1 MKRKKCTRNERTVSA
16 GKGRLPK
23 LPFSYYCCFLVD
35 LLDNFLEP
43 STARHR
49 ASTQSSS
56 TVNDSV
62 SDCAAQS
69 YDAHQRK
76 LSSRAGSDAAGSVDA
91 NEDIEQEEE
100 HAVEQKPA
108 KDQYLVEVDVDVDGV
123 MMDGLDQLEYQS
135 RLGQDE
141 SGRQRSY
148 YRDQKGDNQAP
159 NEEEEM
165 EPISRTLEALALE
178 GLGD

>member
-1 MKRKKCTRNERTVSA
+1 M
-16 GKGRLPK
+16 
-23 LPFSYYCCFLVD
+23 
-35 LLDNFLEP
+35 LDNFLEP